1 MDSDRLAELD
11 ADGYTALLAIAYG
24 RGPKH
29 GSFAYP
35 HAFVCEDGETYLAEV
50 DAGLRC
56 ECPEPDLAGC
66 GYRDHAPTAATAT
79 ARRERRLRAAI
90 RRCNTALR
98 QTSVA

>member
-11 ADGYTALLAIAYG
+11 AEGYTALLAIAYG

-35 HAFVCEDGETYLAEV
+35 HAFVCEDGETYLAAV

-56 ECPEPDLAGC
+56 ECPEPDLAGY
-66 GYRDHAPTAATAT
+66 GYRDHAPICRHCHRP
-79 ARRERRLRAAI
+79 ARETPQSRDSA
-90 RRCNTALR
+90 
-98 QTSVA
+98 V